1 MTGNKYLK
9 TGILVLLIV
18 CFVLLVILLIK
29 QYSVKTENSESS
41 QLEQILKDE
50 ELESIP
56 DNINTVD
63 EYIAS
68 NPLLQQDKKY
78 YLEKVVP
85 KFNILFRELNNE
97 SDIIID
103 NLLAGKKF
111 DVQQYELKLN
121 AKEKEMEELLLNA
134 IPDVKTKDFKDSFQA
149 VINYNKLQ
157 NLIVHEAI
165 EFYRK
170 NNKLT
175 KTDLEMIYENN
186 HKKINLKDI
195 DSLNFL
201 SSLHENVK

>member
-1 MTGNKYLK
+1 MTENKYLK
-9 TGILVLLIV
+9 TGILIIFIALFVLLI
-18 CFVLLVILLIK
+18 LILIK
-29 QYSVKTENSESS
+29 QYSVKTENTETSE
-41 QLEQILKDE
+41 LEQILKDE
-50 ELESIP
+50 ELENIP

-78 YLEKVVP
+78 YLEEVVP
-85 KFNILFRELNNE
+85 KFNILFMELNQE

-103 NLLAGKKF
+103 NLLAGNKF
-111 DVQQYELKLN
+111 DIQQYEEKLN
-121 AKEKEMEELLLNA
+121 AKEKEMEELLSNA
-134 IPDVKTKDFKDSFQA
+134 IPNVQTKDFKNSFQA

-170 NNKLT
+170 NGKLK
-175 KTDLEMIYENN
+175 KTDLEIIYESN
-186 HKKINLKDI
+186 HQKINLKDI
-195 DSLNFL
+195 DALNFL

>member
-1 MTGNKYLK
+1 MTENKYLK
-9 TGILVLLIV
+9 TGILIIFIALFVLLI
-18 CFVLLVILLIK
+18 LILIK
-29 QYSVKTENSESS
+29 QYSVKTENTETSE
-41 QLEQILKDE
+41 LEQILKDE
-50 ELESIP
+50 ELENIP

-78 YLEKVVP
+78 YLEEVVP
-85 KFNILFRELNNE
+85 KFNILFMELNQE

-103 NLLAGKKF
+103 NLLAGNKF
-111 DVQQYELKLN
+111 DIQQYEEKLN

-134 IPDVKTKDFKDSFQA
+134 IPKVQTKDFKNSFQA

-170 NNKLT
+170 NGKLK
-175 KTDLEMIYENN
+175 KTDLEIIYESN
-186 HKKINLKDI
+186 HQKINLKDI
-195 DSLNFL
+195 DALNFL

>member
-50 ELESIP
+50 ELENIP

-186 HKKINLKDI
+186 HRKINLKDI
-195 DSLNFL
+195 EALNFL
-201 SSLHENVK
+201 SSLHENDK